1 MELELI
7 QGCVNEDRV
16 SQRTLFEMYSGKF
29 MAICKRYMRDD
40 MLAEDV
46 LMESFVKIY
55 NGIKSF
61 KGDGSFEGWMR
72 RIVVNT
78 AINQIRK
85 RNKSLLKYAEEVA
98 DNITVEPTSIDKL
111 SANEMMLMVCELP
124 VMQRTVF
131 NMLAIDGFTHRE
143 IAEQLNIP
151 EGTSKWYM
159 AEAKRKLQKSI
170 KV

>member
-1 MELELI
+1 M
-7 QGCVNEDRV
+7 
-16 SQRTLFEMYSGKF
+16 
-29 MAICKRYMRDD
+29 
-40 MLAEDV
+40 
-46 LMESFVKIY
+46 
-55 NGIKSF
+55 
-61 KGDGSFEGWMR
+61 
-72 RIVVNT
+72 
-78 AINQIRK
+78 
-85 RNKSLLKYAEEVA
+85 LKYADEVS